1 MSVIKNLESILNN
14 EEKRIR
20 TLAGGHDLVLSLIEL
35 IRSVDFE
42 TYAHR
47 ITGEQIKSDVPLDKF
62 RFGWSLPF
70 RLLYE
75 EYSYT
80 DQIPLFEY
88 DAEDRG
94 WIDSLIHHSGSI
106 EITRQIL
113 EQHKAKLYSLE
124 QESETS
130 FLFRQLSEGIG
141 DEYYEKLSLAYY
153 HSTVAKVLEAK
164 IKPALARLPEI
175 RKKLESIV
183 HLVHERFIQY
193 KATEEVEFFYKRL
206 GYIMMM
212 VTQIVDDLDESDT
225 FGGIAYKDY
234 LDFVEYGFMVG
245 HMHRDCCFALAEKT
259 KYKVN
264 LRTILTY
271 GFSSKRF
278 FQTLSDYFGWDE
290 LKAKQIASCL
300 AISKDNFDYHLS
312 YPGLAPAPY
321 FQLGEDFWMRSSEG
335 CLSMPVFFLNRELK
349 RKYPKDYQRARN
361 RREARFK
368 TQLYDYFKYDWIQ
381 CIEENIEIGTT
392 DIDAVVFDSRKK
404 VLALFQL
411 KWQDAFSTSMKERRS
426 RISNMI
432 PKSVKWIDKVERW
445 IEENEQETILKTCG
459 IDDNRIEDIQLIVL
473 SRNHIHFTNNELD
486 DRATWGSW
494 FQLFEASAKVKYKS
508 NSNPIMEIV
517 KKLRFLYPDMR
528 REVEGMIRVKDTELK
543 FANYKVKIKR

>member
-1 MSVIKNLESILNN
+1 MP
-14 EEKRIR
+14 
-20 TLAGGHDLVLSLIEL
+20 LIEL

-42 TYAHR
+42 TYAQK
-47 ITGEQIKSDVPLDKF
+47 IKGDQIKSDTTLDKY

-70 RLLYE
+70 RQLYE
-75 EYSYT
+75 EYSYS
-80 DQIPLFEY
+80 DQFPLFESN
-88 DAEDRG
+88 AEIRR
-94 WIDSLIHHSGSI
+94 WINSLILHSGSI
-106 EITRQIL
+106 QITRQVL

-130 FLFRQLSEGIG
+130 FLFRQLSEGVG
-141 DEYYEKLSLAYY
+141 DEYYERLSLAYY
-153 HSTVAKVLEAK
+153 HSTVEKVLENK
-164 IKPALARLPEI
+164 IKPAMAGLPEM

-183 HLVHERFIQY
+183 HLVDERFIQY
-193 KATEEVEFFYKRL
+193 EATEEVEVFYNRL

-212 VTQIVDDLDESDT
+212 VTQIIDDLDESDT

-259 KYKVN
+259 KYQVN
-264 LRTILTY
+264 LQTILTH

-290 LKAKQIASCL
+290 TKAKQIASCL
-300 AISKDNFDYHLS
+300 TLSKENFDFHLS
-312 YPGLAPAPY
+312 YPGLAPCPY
-321 FQLGEDFWMRSSEG
+321 FQLGEDVWIRSIEG

-361 RREARFK
+361 KREARFK
-368 TQLYDYFKYDWIQ
+368 AQLYDYFKYDWIQ
-381 CIEENIEIGTT
+381 CIEKNIEIGTT
-392 DIDAVVFDSRKK
+392 DIDAVVFDNRKK

-432 PKSVKWIDKVERW
+432 PKSVQWIDKVVTW
-445 IEENEQETILKTCG
+445 IQENDQETVLRTCG
-459 IDDNRIEDIQLIVL
+459 IDDNRIKDIQLIIL

-494 FQLFEASAKVKYKS
+494 FQLFEASAKVKDKS

-517 KKLRFLYPDMR
+517 TKLRFLYPDMR
-528 REVEGMIRVKDTELK
+528 RQVDGMIRVNDAELK
-543 FANYKVKIKR
+543 FANYNVKITR